1 MAYVGRSSVPLTT
14 LSRGGHVAPK
24 KAVQRI
30 RPRYMT
36 RFGDEI
42 CADASSNIP
51 DGASA
56 MLACDMAMRLR
67 KTLGSSL
74 EYLLASVCGRHSPN
88 EFSCAHDHAA
98 RWSATQTCAQFPD
111 HPKPKWVV
119 WRGKSG
125 SADTAKCQ
133 QERPRCQGS

>member
-1 MAYVGRSSVPLTT
+1 
-14 LSRGGHVAPK
+14 
-24 KAVQRI
+24 
-30 RPRYMT
+30 
-36 RFGDEI
+36 
-42 CADASSNIP
+42 
-51 DGASA
+51 

-119 WRGKSG
+119 WRGKSR
-125 SADTAKCQ
+125 SADGLHGFC
-133 QERPRCQGS
+133 PRHMTRFGDEICADASANIPDGAHANIHKQVTQIRDAGVRHGHAAPENA